1 MSAAG
6 GRLAGRTLGCTG
18 KLAAAP
24 GLGLLQ
30 PGKGPG
36 AGQGPRTGGNNVPT
50 WNLELPSV

>member
-36 AGQGPRTGGNNVPT
+36 AGQGPRTGGNNVP
-50 WNLELPSV
+50 SV